1 MVDVNNMYTV
11 GLGDSSDSV
20 TIVIVSV
27 TIMTVIAKTYYRDS
41 RHVVTG
47 MCI

>member
-1 MVDVNNMYTV
+1 MYML
-11 GLGDSSDSV
+11 GLGYSGDSV

-27 TIMTVIAKTYYRDS
+27 TIMAVIAKTYYRDS
-41 RHVVTG
+41 GHVVTG